1 MAFGLT
7 YAPAVFQAMI
17 NDVVR
22 DFLDQFV
29 YVYPDLDTHQIHVNQ
44 VLKRLLDNDLYV
56 KAKKVCFMPTTSPSW
71 ASL

>member
-56 KAKKVCFMPTTSPSW
+56 KAKKVCFMPTPSPSW